1 MDEKL
6 IRMTLDNIV
15 KKGIKNRHAVLSTLV
30 KGVSYNKMIFMYLM
44 SNDVSE
50 LFKFGDVIYVPIDEF
65 EERNA
70 QDIERSVDH
79 GMSTIH
85 NEIEC
90 MRCKVTRG
98 YSIGECADAPFWDT
112 KLWVDIEIMNHLLK
126 LENSAMLIDTSVI
139 LR

>member
-6 IRMTLDNIV
+6 IRMTLDSII
-15 KKGIKNRHAVLSTLV
+15 KKDIRNREAVMSALV
-30 KGVSYNKMIFMYLM
+30 KGASYNKMIFMYLM
-44 SNDVSE
+44 ANDVSE
-50 LFKFGDVIYVPIDEF
+50 LFTFGDVIHVPIDQF

-85 NEIEC
+85 NKIEC

-112 KLWVDIEIMNHLLK
+112 KVWVDIEIMNHMQN
-126 LENSAMLIDTSVI
+126 LENTAMLIDTSVI